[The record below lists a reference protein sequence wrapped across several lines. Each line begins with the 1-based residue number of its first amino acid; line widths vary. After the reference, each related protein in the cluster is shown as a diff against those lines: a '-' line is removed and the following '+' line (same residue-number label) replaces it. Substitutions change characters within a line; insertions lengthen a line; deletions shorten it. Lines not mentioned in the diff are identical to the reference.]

1 MSANVKDMTVKS
13 ISVVISL
20 QTSLMQDQCK
30 SVRVSADFDGKYQSD
45 DEAKHNMCFNDISQF
60 RCLVT
65 MHELNLKF
73 TLQTWQATH
82 VSSHLFSGGPR
93 EQQKS
98 SLQV

>member
-20 QTSLMQDQCK
+20 QTSLIQDQCK
-30 SVRVSADFDGKYQSD
+30 SVRVSADFDGKYQTD

-60 RCLVT
+60 QCLVM

-93 EQQKS
+93 EQ
-98 SLQV
+98 

>member
-1 MSANVKDMTVKS
+1 MTVKS

-30 SVRVSADFDGKYQSD
+30 SVRVSADFYGEYQSD
-45 DEAKHNMCFNDISQF
+45 EKANSQF

-73 TLQTWQATH
+73 TLQT
-82 VSSHLFSGGPR
+82 
-93 EQQKS
+93 
-98 SLQV
+98 

>member
-1 MSANVKDMTVKS
+1 MSANVKDVTVKS

-20 QTSLMQDQCK
+20 QTSLIQDQCK
-30 SVRVSADFDGKYQSD
+30 SVRVSADFYGEYLSD
-45 DEAKHNMCFNDISQF
+45 EKAKHNMCFNDISQF

-65 MHELNLKF
+65 MHELNSKF
-73 TLQTWQATH
+73 TLQTRQATL
-82 VSSHLFSGGPR
+82 VSSQLFSGGPR

>member
-20 QTSLMQDQCK
+20 QTSLMQD
-30 SVRVSADFDGKYQSD
+30 DFNGKYQSD

-73 TLQTWQATH
+73 TLQT
-82 VSSHLFSGGPR
+82 
-93 EQQKS
+93 
-98 SLQV
+98 